1 MNHSDR
7 HENSRWVFRTS
18 KVDAVEGVTVRL
30 YRSRSNPLLFKRV
43 APRTC
48 TSSAGWESVSYTLKG
63 SQIDGQ
69 QVWVFK
75 AEDVEGQIA
84 ERVKNAEISRR
95 ILSGEDFYEACR
107 AVEGQPA
114 QGHASLT

>member
-1 MNHSDR
+1 MNHTDR
-7 HENSRWVFRTS
+7 HENSRWEFCTS
-18 KVDAVEGVTVRL
+18 KVDATDGVTVRL

-63 SQIDGQ
+63 AQIDGQ

-75 AEDVEGQIA
+75 AADVEGQIA
-84 ERVKNAEISRR
+84 ERVKDAEISRR
-95 ILSGEDFYEACR
+95 VISGEDFYEAYR
-107 AVEGQPA
+107 AVQGQPA
-114 QGHASLT
+114 PGHASLI